1 MHRAVFSTLSGR
13 KNITVSATLLAEGY
27 LNESQCTYIEIPVT
41 IRNSEKTLSHYSW
54 QLQF

>member
-41 IRNSEKTLSHYSW
+41 IRNSEKTLSHYS
-54 QLQF
+54 